1 MSAVGGAVLFFFC
14 ACGVVGLTV
23 LEPMDAMHFFF
34 GCFKTMKTLVGARSL
49 FTCHR

>member
-14 ACGVVGLTV
+14 ACDVVGLTV

-34 GCFKTMKTLVGARSL
+34 GGLLDNEDSG
-49 FTCHR
+49 